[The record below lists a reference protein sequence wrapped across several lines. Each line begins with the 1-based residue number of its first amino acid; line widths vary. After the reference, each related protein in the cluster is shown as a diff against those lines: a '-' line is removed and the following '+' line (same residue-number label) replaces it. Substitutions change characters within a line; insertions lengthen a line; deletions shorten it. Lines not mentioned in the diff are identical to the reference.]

1 MFERYLEKK
10 EVKELLKEIFN
21 NPKYYDKKQEE
32 ILKDQYVLNERIL
45 VLFYDALYKY
55 YLIIED
61 DKYLVEYVSG
71 IES

>member
-32 ILKDQYVLNERIL
+32 ILKNQYVLNERIL

-71 IES
+71 IE